1 MVEVETS
8 RFGEIK
14 VKEDEIITMVEPILG
29 FPWAKRFVIREHRPG
44 VPFKWFQC
52 LDDGD
57 LAFVIVNP
65 LLFKPDYTVEIDE
78 EEAEKLGIKDPL
90 DAEVYVIV
98 TIPRGNPQEMT
109 ANLKA
114 PIVIGKSK
122 RLAKQLVLD
131 REDYPIK
138 YRLIGD

>member
-14 VKEDEIITMVEPILG
+14 VNEDEIITMVEPILG

-52 LDDGD
+52 LDDGS

-98 TIPRGNPQEMT
+98 TIPRGNPQDMT

-114 PIVIGKSK
+114 PIVINKKK

-138 YRLIGD
+138 YRLFGD